1 LKLVTCV
8 WETHERLGALDGDQV
23 IDLQAAHA
31 AKAGEAAPAL
41 TSMQALIEASEA
53 GMALARSAL
62 TSAGEAA
69 RHALAETTLLSPL
82 PCPVQMRDFLCF
94 ETHMRQAGDAVAR
107 LTALASP
114 DPEAALAD
122 LARVGSRPI
131 PPVWYQQPIY
141 YKCNRFAVQG
151 TGADVHWPAYSKV
164 MDYELEIA
172 AVIGRQ
178 GRDIA
183 KEDAASHVFG
193 FTIFNDF
200 SARDAQ
206 AKEMSGPLG
215 PAKGKDFDG
224 ANILGPCIV
233 TPDEIDDLYDLTMT
247 ARVNGEEWSRGNTGT
262 IHWSFDDIISFLSA
276 GETLYPGEVLGSG
289 TVGNGCGLESLRFL
303 KHGDVVELEID
314 QIGVIRNRVL
324 APHTLS

>member
-1 LKLVTCV
+1 MKLVTFLSAGR
-8 WETHERLGALDGDQV
+8 ETLGALRDDRA
-23 IDLQAAHA
+23 IDLQAAHVA
-31 AKAGEAAPAL
+31 TSGREASAL
-41 TSMQALIEASEA
+41 ASMQALIEAGPE
-53 GMALARSAL
+53 GLTLARSVL
-62 TSAGEAA
+62 AA
-69 RHALAETTLLSPL
+69 APATAHHPLSDIALLSPL
-82 PCPVQMRDFLCF
+82 PRPVQMRDFLCF
-94 ETHMRQAGDAVAR
+94 ETHMRQAGDAVAT
-107 LTALASP
+107 LTARASP
-114 DPEAALAD
+114 DPEAALAQ
-122 LARVGSRPI
+122 LAKAGSRPI

-172 AVIGRQ
+172 AVIGRK

-183 KEDAASHVFG
+183 KADAMGYIFG

-233 TPDEIDDLYDLTMT
+233 TLDEIGDLYDLTMT
-247 ARVNGEEWSRGNTGT
+247 ARVNGEEWSRGNTGS
-262 IHWSFDDIISFLSA
+262 IHWRFDEILAFLSA

-289 TVGNGCGLESLRFL
+289 TVGNGCGLEALRFL
-303 KHGDVVELEID
+303 KHDDVVELEID
-314 QIGVIRNRVL
+314 RIGKISNRVL
-324 APHTLS
+324 APHTLG

>member
-1 LKLVTCV
+1 VKLVTYL
-8 WETHERLGALDGDQV
+8 TDGIPRLGALAGDDLV
-23 IDLQAAHA
+23 DLQAAESQRC
-31 AKAGEAAPAL
+31 GSDSPAL
-41 TSMQALIEASEA
+41 VSMQALIEAGAEGLA
-53 GMALARSAL
+53 VARSAL
-62 TSAGEAA
+62 KAATSEA
-69 RHALAETTLLSPL
+69 RRPLAETELLSPL

-94 ETHMRQAGDAVAR
+94 ETHMRQAGQAVA
-107 LTALASP
+107 TLAARAAP
-114 DPEAALAD
+114 DPEAALAA
-122 LARVGSRPI
+122 LARSGPRPI

-172 AVIGRQ
+172 AVIGRK

-183 KEDAASHVFG
+183 KEDAASHIFG

-206 AKEMSGPLG
+206 AREMSGPLG

-233 TPDEIDDLYDLTMT
+233 TSDEIGDLYDLTMV

-262 IHWSFDDIISFLSA
+262 IHWRFDEIIAFLSA

-303 KHGDVVELEID
+303 KHGDVVELEI
-314 QIGVIRNRVL
+314 QSIGVIRNRVL
-324 APHTLS
+324 APHTLG

>member
-1 LKLVTCV
+1 LKLVTFL
-8 WETHERLGALDGDQV
+8 WDTHERLGALQGDRV
-23 IDLQAAHA
+23 VDLQAAHVLETGA
-31 AKAGEAAPAL
+31 AAPAL
-41 TSMQALIEASEA
+41 ASMQALIEAGDE
-53 GMALARSAL
+53 GLALARSAL
-62 TSAGEAA
+62 AAAAPPAG
-69 RHALAETTLLSPL
+69 RALSESTLLSPL
-82 PCPVQMRDFLCF
+82 PRPVQMRDFLCF

-114 DPEAALAD
+114 DPEAALAA
-122 LARVGSRPI
+122 LAAAGSRPI

-151 TGADVHWPAYSKV
+151 TDADIHWPSYSKV

-172 AVIGRQ
+172 AVIGRK

-183 KEDAASHVFG
+183 KEDAADHLFG
-193 FTIFNDF
+193 FTVFNDF

-233 TPDEIDDLYDLTMT
+233 TLDEIGDLYDLTMT

-262 IHWSFDDIISFLSA
+262 IHWRFDEIISFLSA
-276 GETLYPGEVLGSG
+276 SETLYPGEVLGSG

-314 QIGVIRNRVL
+314 HIGVIRNRVL
-324 APHTLS
+324 APHTLT

>member
-1 LKLVTCV
+1 MKLVTYLS
-8 WETHERLGALDGDQV
+8 EAHERLGALQGDQV
-23 IDLQAAHA
+23 VDLQAAHA
-31 AKAGEAAPAL
+31 AETGAQTQAL
-41 TSMQALIEASEA
+41 ASMQALIEAGDE
-53 GMALARSAL
+53 GMALARA
-62 TSAGEAA
+62 
-69 RHALAETTLLSPL
+69 ALATAGASARQALAATALLSPL
-82 PCPVQMRDFLCF
+82 PRPVQMRDFLCF

-114 DPEAALAD
+114 DPEAALAE

-151 TGADVHWPAYSKV
+151 TGADVHWPSYSKV

-172 AVIGRQ
+172 AVIGRK

-183 KEDAASHVFG
+183 KEDVASHIFG

-224 ANILGPCIV
+224 ANVLGPCIV
-233 TPDEIDDLYDLTMT
+233 TPDELGDLYDLTMT

-262 IHWSFDDIISFLSA
+262 IHWRFDEIVRFLSA

-314 QIGVIRNRVL
+314 KIGVIRNRVL

>member
-1 LKLVTCV
+1 MKLVTYLSDGQD
-8 WETHERLGALDGDQV
+8 RLGALQGDRV
-23 IDLQAAHA
+23 VDLQAAHA
-31 AKAGEAAPAL
+31 AEAGSPTPAL
-41 TSMQALIEASEA
+41 ASMQALIEAGDE
-53 GMALARSAL
+53 GMARARSAL
-62 TSAGEAA
+62 ASAHDAA
-69 RHALAETTLLSPL
+69 RRPLADTTLLSPL

-114 DPEAALAD
+114 DPEAALAE

-131 PPVWYQQPIY
+131 PPIWYQQPIY

-151 TGADVHWPAYSKV
+151 TGADVHWPRYSKV

-172 AVIGRQ
+172 AVIGRK

-183 KEDAASHVFG
+183 RADAAAHIFG

-233 TPDEIDDLYDLTMT
+233 TPDEIGDPYDLTMI

-262 IHWSFDDIISFLSA
+262 IHWRFDEIIAFLSA
-276 GETLYPGEVLGSG
+276 GETLYPGEILGSG
-289 TVGNGCGLESLRFL
+289 TVGDGCGLESLRFL

-314 QIGVIRNRVL
+314 RIGAIRNRVL